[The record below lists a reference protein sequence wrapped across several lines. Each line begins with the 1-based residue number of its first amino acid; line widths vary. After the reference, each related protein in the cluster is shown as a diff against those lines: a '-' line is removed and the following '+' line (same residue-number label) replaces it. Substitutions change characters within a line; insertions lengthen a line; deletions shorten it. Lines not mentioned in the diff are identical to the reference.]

1 MFEQF
6 AVLFAVKAHRVDTA
20 VNLIAQLC
28 VFVGVFAR
36 YGADICTQQRKHI
49 ASCERAVGDFRFFIA
64 QAVVALHGVAVKEFE
79 VFKDFLGALRIR
91 IHRRIGRDE
100 RRHTARIVWDCQRVG
115 VVFVLCVIGKA
126 IFVPCAAGK

>member
-64 QAVVALHGVAVKEFE
+64 QAVVALHGIAVKEFE
-79 VFKDFLGALRIR
+79 VG
-91 IHRRIGRDE
+91 
-100 RRHTARIVWDCQRVG
+100 
-115 VVFVLCVIGKA
+115 
-126 IFVPCAAGK
+126 